1 MAKTILMEE
10 FHVAVLVPANLPKT
24 QYASM
29 RRTLTSTRFQT
40 RLRAAI
46 ANVFRRHPS
55 LTRVKFSLSH

>member
-10 FHVAVLVPANLPKT
+10 FHVAVQVPANLPKK

-29 RRTLTSTRFQT
+29 RRTLKSNRFQT
-40 RLRAAI
+40 RLRAAV

-55 LTRVKFSLSH
+55 LTPVKFSLSR